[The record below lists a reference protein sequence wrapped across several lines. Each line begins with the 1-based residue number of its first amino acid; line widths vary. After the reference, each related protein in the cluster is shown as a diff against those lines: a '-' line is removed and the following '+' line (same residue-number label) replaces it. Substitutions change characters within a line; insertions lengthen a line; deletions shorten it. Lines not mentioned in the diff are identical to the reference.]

1 MRSRIQ
7 QLQANAQTR
16 RDQRTREFDEFCREL
31 DDSEY
36 YCRKLI
42 TRIRE
47 QHGTAHT
54 EATNT
59 APLRSFMKTRIPE
72 NLKHTLHAQMIRLTQ
87 WLIDREFDDVSITHH
102 TGLLDNNNTGQEP
115 AQTPEQQRMAQVRS
129 HQRKSQEYKQQEYE
143 RKMYERR
150 RNTNR

>member
-1 MRSRIQ
+1 MLSRIQ
-7 QLQANAQTR
+7 QLQANAQPR
-16 RDQRTREFDEFCREL
+16 RDQHTREWDGYVESVEQFDPTQRTI
-31 DDSEY
+31 
-36 YCRKLI
+36 KP
-42 TRIRE
+42 
-47 QHGTAHT
+47 T
-54 EATNT
+54 ENT
-59 APLRSFMKTRIPE
+59 APLRAFMRARVPHD
-72 NLKHTLHAQMIRLTQ
+72 LQHTLHAQMIRLTQ

-102 TGLLDNNNTGQEP
+102 TGLLHNNTGQEP

>member
-7 QLQANAQTR
+7 QLQANAQPR

-102 TGLLDNNNTGQEP
+102 TGLLDNNTGQEP
-115 AQTPEQQRMAQVRS
+115 AQTPEQERMAQVRS
-129 HQRKSQEYKQQEYE
+129 HQRNSQEYKQQEYE
-143 RKMYERR
+143 RKQYERR